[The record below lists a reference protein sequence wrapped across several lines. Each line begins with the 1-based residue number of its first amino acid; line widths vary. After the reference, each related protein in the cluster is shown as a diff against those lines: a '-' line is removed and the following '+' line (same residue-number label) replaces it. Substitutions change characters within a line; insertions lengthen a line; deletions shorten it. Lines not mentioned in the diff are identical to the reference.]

1 MYRNDKK
8 DEIRRETEQRHLL
21 LRFGLGLKGAFTDIR
36 KAAALLGYLAALYAL
51 WTFKAELFGA
61 MTDSVIPG
69 LENLYAGLLG
79 LALPF
84 LALLGLFLLIVLLG
98 TPLCGGRVSRC
109 LRRVGLVNHAGE
121 APMLIRQTKQKN
133 SRVTV
138 MEFEANGIPKSK
150 WEDKR
155 LWIWKRR

>member
-1 MYRNDKK
+1 MYRNDQRN
-8 DEIRRETEQRHLL
+8 EIRRETEQRHLL
-21 LRFGLGLKGAFTDIR
+21 LRFGLGLKGVFTDIR
-36 KAAALLGYLAALYAL
+36 KAAVLLGYLAALYAL

-133 SRVTV
+133 WQPLL
-138 MEFEANGIPKSK
+138 I
-150 WEDKR
+150 
-155 LWIWKRR
+155 